1 MSLKRKSTDLDPS
14 NAENIPPEIDSDDE
28 RLSYIDW
35 NCDQVRRRIR
45 AFIESGEM
53 KIGEFQDA
61 IGFSSRSYL
70 EFLGQNG
77 RDKGS
82 GSSTYINAARFFKK
96 RELQGIKPPRKKRAT
111 KESQRKIA
119 EKYDVSGI
127 HLDGE
132 SDQSVPVWDTCDVVR
147 KKIMV
152 HLRDPDVTKAQF
164 LRDIAKAAYPGT
176 DKKLNANLLDGFLS
190 KRGANAGNTS
200 SVFYA
205 AYVFFEKLRIRDNK
219 PKTKFREEMEAVWG
233 HEGGFDRVTPV
244 HTGVWITKGERPYVD
259 KYGML
264 RIERAR

>member
-1 MSLKRKSTDLDPS
+1 MKLLQ
-14 NAENIPPEIDSDDE
+14 AIDSDDE
-28 RLSYIDW
+28 RLNYIEW

-45 AFIESGEM
+45 SFIESGEM
-53 KIGEFQDA
+53 KIGEFQNA
-61 IGFSSRSYL
+61 IGVSSRSYL
-70 EFLGQNG
+70 DFMGQHG

-96 RELQGIKPPRKKRAT
+96 RELQGIKPLRKKRAA
-111 KESQRKIA
+111 KESQKNVA
-119 EKYDVSGI
+119 EKYDVSSI

-147 KKIMV
+147 KKINA

-176 DKKLNANLLDGFLS
+176 DKKLNANVLNDFLS
-190 KRGANAGNTS
+190 KSGANAGNTS

-219 PKTKFREEMEAVWG
+219 PKTKFREEMEAVWR
-233 HEGGFDRVTPV
+233 HKGGFDCVTPS
-244 HTGVWITKGERPYVD
+244 HHGVWVTKGERPYVD

-264 RIERAR
+264 KIERVR

>member
-61 IGFSSRSYL
+61 IGVSSRSYL

-111 KESQRKIA
+111 KESQRKVA

-132 SDQSVPVWDTCDVVR
+132 SDQSVPVWDTCDVSELYHLLLLDLVHDRQDPVQEQTQMIRRTVDASPRTEKTKIANR
-147 KKIMV
+147 KKDATTWSLIGS
-152 HLRDPDVTKAQF
+152 L
-164 LRDIAKAAYPGT
+164 
-176 DKKLNANLLDGFLS
+176 
-190 KRGANAGNTS
+190 AG
-200 SVFYA
+200 
-205 AYVFFEKLRIRDNK
+205 
-219 PKTKFREEMEAVWG
+219 G
-233 HEGGFDRVTPV
+233 
-244 HTGVWITKGERPYVD
+244 
-259 KYGML
+259 
-264 RIERAR
+264 

>member
-14 NAENIPPEIDSDDE
+14 NAENIPPQIDSDDE
-28 RLSYIDW
+28 RLNYIDW
-35 NCDQVRRRIR
+35 NCDQ
-45 AFIESGEM
+45 
-53 KIGEFQDA
+53 FQDA
-61 IGFSSRSYL
+61 IGVSSRSYL
-70 EFLGQNG
+70 DFMGQNG
-77 RDKGS
+77 RDNGS

-111 KESQRKIA
+111 KESKKNVA

-132 SDQSVPVWDTCDVVR
+132 EDQSVQVWDTCDVVR
-147 KKIMV
+147 KKITA

-176 DKKLNANLLDGFLS
+176 DKKLSGNLLTDFLS

-219 PKTKFREEMEAVWG
+219 PKTKFREEMEAVWR
-233 HEGGFDRVTPV
+233 HKGGFDCVTPF
-244 HTGVWITKGERPYVD
+244 HKMVWITRGQQPYVD
-259 KYGML
+259 KYGMV
-264 RIERAR
+264 RC

>member
-1 MSLKRKSTDLDPS
+1 
-14 NAENIPPEIDSDDE
+14 
-28 RLSYIDW
+28 
-35 NCDQVRRRIR
+35 
-45 AFIESGEM
+45 
-53 KIGEFQDA
+53 
-61 IGFSSRSYL
+61 
-70 EFLGQNG
+70 
-77 RDKGS
+77 
-82 GSSTYINAARFFKK
+82 
-96 RELQGIKPPRKKRAT
+96 
-111 KESQRKIA
+111 
-119 EKYDVSGI
+119 
-127 HLDGE
+127 
-132 SDQSVPVWDTCDVVR
+132 
-147 KKIMV
+147 
-152 HLRDPDVTKAQF
+152 VTKAQF
-164 LRDIAKAAYPGT
+164 LRDLAKAAYPGT